1 VDEGLTRQP
10 RFGMLLLMRLGGI
23 MMPIGIWS
31 LLLLPLLLLA
41 LLPLLKLLLLFVGLV
56 FGVVH
61 TWNSFRLL

>member
-1 VDEGLTRQP
+1 
-10 RFGMLLLMRLGGI
+10 MLLLMRLGGI